1 MYWELCITWVLYML
15 FFQSVVTRL
24 QSDWL
29 GHWVSLLIGHYAEPE
44 LEEQVVSFVDQ
55 LLEEISEGG
64 DNSL

>member
-1 MYWELCITWVLYML
+1 ML